1 MLFAIHILDPC
12 KHFYFDIFNDAII
25 LESSVSRSEGS
36 AERPAHPLPRRTDA
50 GLIDEWAAMD
60 WTEPSSD

>member
-50 GLIDEWAAMD
+50 GLIDE
-60 WTEPSSD
+60 